1 MFYKIALRNAKRNIN
16 QYLIYFMTLIMAAAS
31 FYVVLSIEAQDVM
44 RFLKTFES
52 DAVGKLLI
60 YIQII
65 FFACLILMF
74 FLIMFANKF
83 LIRRRKKEMGVY
95 LMMGLT
101 RGKILLMLVL
111 EGIIT
116 SLAALIAG
124 LIIGIVL
131 SDFISLISAKIFTV
145 DIIGHKFIISTTAIL
160 ETSLGFMVIELISI
174 TLESFSIYKSQ
185 VHSLLYDDTKKKK
198 LKERSPKI
206 AALVLVTGIASLLT
220 AYGLII
226 SFGFLEIDFKYL
238 LISVVLG
245 FYGTMAV
252 VYGTTAL
259 TGTKEHRNR
268 SRYFKGLNAF
278 TSRQIH
284 GQVAGRFQSLGFISL
299 LLFLSITMLSYG
311 CSMAMTSEAKMEYK
325 YNVFDFTLADFMNDP
340 ALIED
345 CLSSPEVAPYVDSL
359 AEMEV
364 GNYDNDSHD
373 IVMGTYAD
381 KYWSEYLISE
391 SSYNEVLK
399 AAGQPTLD
407 LKEGEAALYNDVGS
421 GYNSNKGAGP
431 ITIDGKPF
439 TVVGDVYNYDLVTD
453 RFITIYTGL
462 ILRDED
468 FNKYVSPSN
477 INVFYNFK
485 LPDTAVKS
493 RGKIA
498 VTEELMTILD
508 KTGLAYE
515 TSLQGFARQ
524 LFMTISTSYTLVYM
538 GIIFMMVTGTLLAL
552 QFITEL
558 RDNKIRYQ
566 TLTDLGATQDQMRKS
581 VYSQIKLYFLIPL
594 VPALS
599 SSTAGVI
606 GLTRVVA
613 VRGFDTISIVI
624 TTLVAVVLL
633 LLVYGVYFLAVRKS
647 GKDLIG
653 SLERRII

>member
-1 MFYKIALRNAKRNIN
+1 MYK
-16 QYLIYFMTLIMAAAS
+16 
-31 FYVVLSIEAQDVM
+31 
-44 RFLKTFES
+44 
-52 DAVGKLLI
+52 
-60 YIQII
+60 
-65 FFACLILMF
+65 
-74 FLIMFANKF
+74 
-83 LIRRRKKEMGVY
+83 
-95 LMMGLT
+95 
-101 RGKILLMLVL
+101 
-111 EGIIT
+111 
-116 SLAALIAG
+116 
-124 LIIGIVL
+124 
-131 SDFISLISAKIFTV
+131 
-145 DIIGHKFIISTTAIL
+145 
-160 ETSLGFMVIELISI
+160 
-174 TLESFSIYKSQ
+174 
-185 VHSLLYDDTKKKK
+185 
-198 LKERSPKI
+198 
-206 AALVLVTGIASLLT
+206 
-220 AYGLII
+220 
-226 SFGFLEIDFKYL
+226 
-238 LISVVLG
+238 
-245 FYGTMAV
+245 
-252 VYGTTAL
+252 
-259 TGTKEHRNR
+259 
-268 SRYFKGLNAF
+268 
-278 TSRQIH
+278 RQ
-284 GQVAGRFQSLGFISL
+284 
-299 LLFLSITMLSYG
+299 
-311 CSMAMTSEAKMEYK
+311 
-325 YNVFDFTLADFMNDP
+325 
-340 ALIED
+340 
-345 CLSSPEVAPYVDSL
+345 
-359 AEMEV
+359 
-364 GNYDNDSHD
+364 
-373 IVMGTYAD
+373 
-381 KYWSEYLISE
+381 
-391 SSYNEVLK
+391 
-399 AAGQPTLD
+399 
-407 LKEGEAALYNDVGS
+407 
-421 GYNSNKGAGP
+421 GYNSNKGSGP

-498 VTEELMTILD
+498 VTEELMAILD
-508 KTGLAYE
+508 KTGLEYE